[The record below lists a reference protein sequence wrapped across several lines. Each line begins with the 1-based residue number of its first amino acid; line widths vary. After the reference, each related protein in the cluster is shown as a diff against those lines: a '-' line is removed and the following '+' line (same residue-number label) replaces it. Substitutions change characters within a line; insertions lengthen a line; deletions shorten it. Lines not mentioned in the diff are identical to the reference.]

1 MYLPTLRAQSLRLAR
16 RSASTGLKYEALAV
30 GVPKETFP
38 LEKRCAAS
46 PTSVALLKKNGIGEV
61 LIEDGA
67 GIGASYSNAAY
78 EAAGAKIVSA
88 QEAYNA
94 DVVLKLRPPSLEEA
108 STLKPKNTLISF
120 IQPGQNEDLVKTL
133 AKDNHTVLAMDCIP
147 RTLSRGQTYDAL
159 SSQANIAGYRAVI
172 EASNEFG
179 RFFAG
184 QMTAAGKV
192 RSRRPAVLRCLH
204 AIDATRVHQTRSWV
218 AYFSSLR
225 PFGPSRET
233 MTLRAGAARQSLGA
247 WRWRRRLSRDPDGE
261 EHGRHRAGFRR
272 ESRRGRTDRS
282 DGRAVPQS

>member
-1 MYLPTLRAQSLRLAR
+1 MYLPTLRASSLRLAR

-67 GIGASYSNAAY
+67 GVGASYSNAAY

-88 QEAYNA
+88 SEAYNA

-133 AKDNHTVLAMDCIP
+133 AKDNHTCLLYTSPSP
-147 RTLSRGQTYDAL
+147 RDRG
-159 SSQANIAGYRAVI
+159 
-172 EASNEFG
+172 
-179 RFFAG
+179 
-184 QMTAAGKV
+184 
-192 RSRRPAVLRCLH
+192 
-204 AIDATRVHQTRSWV
+204 
-218 AYFSSLR
+218 
-225 PFGPSRET
+225 
-233 MTLRAGAARQSLGA
+233 
-247 WRWRRRLSRDPDGE
+247 
-261 EHGRHRAGFRR
+261 
-272 ESRRGRTDRS
+272 
-282 DGRAVPQS
+282 

>member
-1 MYLPTLRAQSLRLAR
+1 MYAPVLRAGSLRLAR

-218 AYFSSLR
+218 AYFSSSDRVER
-225 PFGPSRET
+225 P
-233 MTLRAGAARQSLGA
+233 
-247 WRWRRRLSRDPDGE
+247 
-261 EHGRHRAGFRR
+261 
-272 ESRRGRTDRS
+272 
-282 DGRAVPQS
+282 